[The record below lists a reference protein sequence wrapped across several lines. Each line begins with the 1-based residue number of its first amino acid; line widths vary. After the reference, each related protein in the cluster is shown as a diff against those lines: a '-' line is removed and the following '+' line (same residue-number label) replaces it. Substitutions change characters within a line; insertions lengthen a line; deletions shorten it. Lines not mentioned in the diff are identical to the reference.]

1 MTGPGWELDVPS
13 EDDWELVRDLRI
25 AALRDSPEAFLE
37 SVASAEARD
46 EAGWRA
52 RVSAD
57 PGRRSLIARDDAGRW
72 LGSMTIVTTEDRV
85 WLVGAW
91 VAPDHRGTGVA
102 EALLRAQLEWA
113 RAALGA
119 DRLWLHVTEGND
131 RARRLYERVGFRA
144 TGVVDRFEGYDGDSN
159 EMVILLA
166 R

>member
-1 MTGPGWELDVPS
+1 MTGSEWELHVPT
-13 EDDWELVRDLRI
+13 EDDWARVRDLGI

-37 SVASAEARD
+37 SVQSAESRD

-52 RVSAD
+52 RVGPD
-57 PGRRSLIARDDAGRW
+57 PGRRSLIARDAAGRW
-72 LGSMTIVTTEDRV
+72 LGSMTIVTMEGRV

-91 VAPDHRGTGVA
+91 VAPAHRGTGVA
-102 EALLRAQLEWA
+102 EALLLAQLEWA
-113 RAALGA
+113 RAALGT
-119 DRLWLHVTEGND
+119 DRVWLHVTEGND